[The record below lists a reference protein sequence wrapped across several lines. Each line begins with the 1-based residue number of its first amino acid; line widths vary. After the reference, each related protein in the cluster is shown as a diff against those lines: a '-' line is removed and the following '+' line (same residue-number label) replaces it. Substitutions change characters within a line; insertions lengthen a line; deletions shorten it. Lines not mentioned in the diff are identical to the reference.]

1 MLWWHLMQFP
11 SQLLHG
17 EIDDRVH
24 QAFLRYGKGE
34 YNGPAAE
41 ITLTKTGKV
50 KVRSTY
56 LYQELV
62 ALVFLSV
69 VPVETLPISGVVIG
83 SEKVDDDLTALGIE
97 PGPLRKVRQAKGYT
111 SKIAGDYS
119 VKQISTLYEEIGAI
133 GYVLCTL
140 TTDKGW
146 SHKAKSKIPD
156 PRSTATV
163 DEQMK
168 FCTTRVPAKTM
179 FTDQLVKELIPDF
192 YGDIPQEFTQ
202 LTIYNVFNIKGFIF
216 PSNKDELTSKELRLE
231 TKRDMVIHRTLRV
244 NETEL
249 TKDHEVV
256 V

>member
-1 MLWWHLMQFP
+1 MRFP

-17 EIDDRVH
+17 ETDERVH

-34 YNGPAAE
+34 HDGPAVE

-62 ALVFLSV
+62 ASVFLSV
-69 VPVETLPISGVVIG
+69 VPVETLAISGVVIG
-83 SEKVDDDLTALGIE
+83 SETVDEDLTTLGIE
-97 PGPLRKVRQAKGYT
+97 PGALRKVRQAKGYT

-119 VKQISTLYEEIGAI
+119 VKQISALYEEIGAT
-133 GYVLCTL
+133 GYILCSL
-140 TTDKGW
+140 TADKDW
-146 SHKAKSKIPD
+146 SHKAKTKIPD

-168 FCTTRVPAKTM
+168 FSTTRVPANTQ
-179 FTDQLVKELIPDF
+179 FTDQLVKELLPDF
-192 YGDIPQEFTQ
+192 YTDLPSDFT
-202 LTIYNVFNIKGFIF
+202 LLKINNKFNIRGFIF
-216 PSNKDELTSKELRLE
+216 PPNKDELSSKELRLQ
-231 TKRDMVIHRTLRV
+231 TKRDMVIHRTVLV
-244 NETEL
+244 DDTEL